1 MPREHGSWSLALE
14 PIALG
19 LLLAPSVA
27 GGCLAGATF
36 AAFLARRPLKTVLD
50 NSIPT
55 ARRHLAR
62 RALLGL
68 GGLSGVLATLAYCFA
83 EGRFIL
89 WLLPAVVLGAMFLW
103 FDLRKAGRE
112 QAAEIFGSAAFAMIT
127 GAIVAASGRRSS
139 AILVASFLMLARA
152 VPTVLFVRAIVRG
165 NKTGA
170 FHPAAMLVSAIGAAA
185 IATLLAVRDM
195 MPILTVAPVL
205 LLLTRAILFLGENRK
220 LLRARTLGLQE
231 LIVGVLYVT
240 TVAATWR
247 P

>member
-19 LLLAPSVA
+19 LLLAPSIA

-36 AAFLARRPLKTVLD
+36 VAFLARRPLKTALE

-55 ARRHLAR
+55 ARRNLAR
-62 RALLGL
+62 RALISL
-68 GGLSGVLATLAYCFA
+68 GGLSGLFAMLACCFA
-83 EGRFIL
+83 DGRFIL
-89 WLLPAVVLGAMFLW
+89 WLLPAVILGAMFLW

-112 QAAEIFGSAAFAMIT
+112 QAAEIFGSAAFATVT
-127 GAIVAASGRRSS
+127 GAIVAASGRASP

-165 NKTGA
+165 NKTGV
-170 FHPAAMLVSAIGAAA
+170 FRPAATLVSAIGAAA
-185 IATLLAVRDM
+185 IATLLALRDA
-195 MPILTVAPVL
+195 MPMLTALPVL
-205 LLLTRAILFLGENRK
+205 PLLVRAILFLGENRK

-231 LIVGVLYVT
+231 LIIGVLYVV